1 MGLELRR
8 EVGAVNIFMA
18 LTAVIAF
25 VLWGSGSLG
34 GVCVHMCMHAHAC
47 TCVCT
52 HMCVCLRADSKG
64 EGTSHYP
71 AARLYFHLHIVP
83 KLIQFKTFRI
93 LS

>member
-34 GVCVHMCMHAHAC
+34 GVCVY
-47 TCVCT
+47 
-52 HMCVCLRADSKG
+52 MCVHAYVCVLAS
-64 EGTSHYP
+64 
-71 AARLYFHLHIVP
+71 
-83 KLIQFKTFRI
+83 
-93 LS
+93 